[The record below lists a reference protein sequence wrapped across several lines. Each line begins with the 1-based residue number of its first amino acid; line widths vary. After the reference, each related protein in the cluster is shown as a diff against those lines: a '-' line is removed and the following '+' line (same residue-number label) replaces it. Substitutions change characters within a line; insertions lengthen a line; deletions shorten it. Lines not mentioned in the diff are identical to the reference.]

1 MSPADSQLYQK
12 MRSCNDHYG
21 AMLRFMENLYHD
33 LPKLSPLV
41 VRESMRT
48 LDQMQD
54 QARRLDSE
62 LRQLVQ
68 QTGLEALPEDLLS
81 VRRRLLDEVQKS
93 NSLLVD
99 LLEGKIVLIES
110 ELRRNRQGQTA
121 MNGYRQRSAGGGQL
135 VRVNF

>member
-1 MSPADSQLYQK
+1 MSTADRQLYQK
-12 MRSCNDHYG
+12 MQSCNDHYG

-48 LDQMQD
+48 LDQMQE
-54 QARRLDSE
+54 QARRLDDE

-81 VRRRLLDEVQKS
+81 VRRRLLEDVQKS
-93 NSLLVD
+93 NGLLVD
-99 LLEGKIVLIES
+99 LLEGKIVMIES

-121 MNGYRQRSAGGGQL
+121 MSGYRQPATRGGQL